1 MISLFKSLEKWR
13 RLLWRHSVSLN
24 REASLTRA
32 GVALGIV
39 SIIFILHFIFVR
51 LWMVGLLSNNS
62 KGYFFFPVAEPKDFV
77 YSLDN
82 VPHDWLFLQCKAVV
96 SLRFNAYGICYCYFW
111 LLYEARSFMIFIE
124 ESRNLIICGFIR
136 CAGVCLCMTLC
147 DSCIGS

>member
-1 MISLFKSLEKWR
+1 MEALSITKQRGIINKGWGGLGNCKHNIYITVYICSSLDGWPR
-13 RLLWRHSVSLN
+13 Q
-24 REASLTRA
+24 
-32 GVALGIV
+32 
-39 SIIFILHFIFVR
+39 IIQ
-51 LWMVGLLSNNS
+51 
-62 KGYFFFPVAEPKDFV
+62 KYTFFFSVAEPKDFV

-111 LLYEARSFMIFIE
+111 LLYEARSFMTFIE

-136 CAGVCLCMTLC
+136 FAGVCLCMTLC